1 MRYVGAIIVTLIAGS
16 LVFVLDR
23 PLGSLPALGRLLDPV
38 NGWATSAENANKDF
52 NQDISL
58 EGIKQPV
65 NVWFEERMVP
75 HIQAQNDHDL
85 YYTLGYIHA
94 TFRLWQMD
102 MQTRSAAGRLGEVVG
117 EKMMVDAKTGKPKN
131 IILELDRAQRR
142 KGMVYGAENKL
153 KMMEANP
160 KTKTMLDAY
169 TAGINDYI
177 KSLHYKDLPLEY
189 KLMSFEPEPWTNLK
203 CALMMMNMAD
213 DLTGYTEDFQL
224 SALREQLSEDD
235 FNYLY
240 PLRTSGSIPVIPS
253 GTKFETP
260 SMQVPDVPEGELF
273 TKFQIPNSN
282 LQSQKSKVKSQK
294 NSQHNDHNMDT
305 RTVTLSTRGEGRG
318 EVNSK
323 FRTQNSNN
331 LDTRAVTLSTRG
343 EGRGEVFNISP
354 SPLQGEG
361 RGEVDGIGSNNW
373 AISGNKTQSGSAILC
388 NDPHLGLNLPSLWFE
403 AQLTAPGINVYGVS
417 LPGAPGIIIG
427 FNDSISW
434 GLTNNYRDVKDFY
447 EIEKIDNNS
456 YRFDGKQMP
465 FDKKIEIIKIKG
477 KPDYIDKV
485 NYTLHGPVTYDETF
499 ADPLQ
504 SGKTIAT
511 TWMAHRSSNELLS
524 IYLLNKAKNYQEFSE
539 ALTHFQCP
547 AQNFVYADRQN
558 NIAMH
563 GQGQY
568 INKWKD
574 QGRYVMRGNTSATL
588 WGKDI
593 PMTENPH
600 VLNPPQEYLASAN
613 QMTTDSTY
621 PYWYNGYFSDFREWE
636 INIFISKMYK
646 NEDIHI
652 QDIKYGVF
660 EPCHPIESY
669 YFKYL
674 MSGLQNSSW
683 SILNYNLLAKGIT
696 MENDEGILSYNST
709 SATSSQILWS
719 FLYKNIWQDEF
730 PKILQPLFPKEE
742 RTMQILL
749 TDSSSKFF
757 DDKRTPQIET
767 LKDIIQRS
775 FQQTKDSLDKLK
787 KRLGTLEWY
796 KVKGTQLTHLAK
808 IDAFSYKDLKI
819 GGWGNTIN
827 AVKKTHGP
835 SWRMIVEMGKDS
847 IKAYGVYP
855 GGQSGN
861 PGSKFYGTFVDSWVE
876 GRYYGLLFIAAN
888 TKNKPKEIK
897 YVWTIKSP

>member
-38 NGWATSAENANKDF
+38 NGWAASAESANKDF

-85 YYTLGYIHA
+85 YYTLGYVHA

-117 EKMMVDAKTGKPKN
+117 EKMIVDTKTGKPKN

-142 KGMVYGAENKL
+142 KGMLYGAENKL

-160 KTKTMLDAY
+160 QTKTTLDAY

-177 KSLHYKDLPLEY
+177 KSLQYKDLPLEY

-240 PLRTSGSIPVIPS
+240 PLRTPGSIPVIPS

-260 SMQVPDVPEGELF
+260 SMQVPDVPDGDLF
-273 TKFQIPNSN
+273 TKFQIPNSK
-282 LQSQKSKVKSQK
+282 LQSQNDPSIH
-294 NSQHNDHNMDT
+294 NSQ
-305 RTVTLSTRGEGRG
+305 
-318 EVNSK
+318 
-323 FRTQNSNN
+323 FIIQNY
-331 LDTRAVTLSTRG
+331 L
-343 EGRGEVFNISP
+343 
-354 SPLQGEG
+354 
-361 RGEVDGIGSNNW
+361 DGIGSNNW
-373 AISGNKTQSGSAILC
+373 AISGGKTQSGSAILC

-524 IYLLNKAKNYQEFSE
+524 IYLLNKSKNYLEFSK
-539 ALTHFQCP
+539 ALTHFECP

-574 QGRYVMRGNTSATL
+574 QGRYVMKGNTSATL

-593 PMTENPH
+593 PMNENPH
-600 VLNPPQEYLASAN
+600 VLNPPQQYLASAN

-636 INIFISKMYK
+636 IHNAFVDEFNCTGLPINILHHPRVICEGSEIDKRNEHEKMM
-646 NEDIHI
+646 DI
-652 QDIKYGVF
+652 
-660 EPCHPIESY
+660 
-669 YFKYL
+669 
-674 MSGLQNSSW
+674 QNSVG
-683 SILNYNLLAKGIT
+683 SILNYNLFFCQISPEYSIT
-696 MENDEGILSYNST
+696 LTADDPI
-709 SATSSQILWS
+709 ATKTQILWS
-719 FLYKNIWQDEF
+719 FLYKNIWEDEF
-730 PKILQPLFPKEE
+730 SNISQPLFPKEE
-742 RTMQILL
+742 RTMQIILA
-749 TDSSSKFF
+749 DSSSKFF
-757 DDKRTPQIET
+757 DDKRTTQTET
-767 LKDIIQRS
+767 LKDIVQRS

-787 KRLGTLEWY
+787 KQLGTLEWY

-861 PGSKFYGTFVDSWVE
+861 PGSKYYGTFVNSWVE
-876 GRYYGLLFIAAN
+876 GKYYDLLFIASGS
-888 TKNKPKEIK
+888 KRKPKGIK